1 TPGPR
6 AGSSQTQPNWH
17 LVSHAVLPWKASN
30 APRARGA
37 FDVSRGLADSW
48 HPQALSFQTP
58 TYMEQGG
65 FHENQ
70 PFIQDNC
77 YSHGYKLE
85 FKAEN
90 SKLPQCHKIA
100 TPIAG
105 GPTGPLWSVLVVVD
119 NYSFNYS
126 NNNVSKATEDI
137 LHVINV
143 TDSIYLWLGLCVS
156 LIGIE
161 IWNQGNLINVEQHTS
176 QLCDS
181 FSECKRMCYCHDGLA
196 VYKRLNDKSI
206 SFILQW
212 SLLTNRV
219 IILEFCSCRKKH
231 CIMNAYNTNT
241 SAFSNC
247 SYGGYFNLINHKGVC
262 LMNTPASQ
270 NIIPLE
276 QCGNKVVEGEE
287 DCRDCGSE
295 CQCRRDLK
303 PWADCAFGPCYHM
316 SVNVTFL
323 SGTMEV
329 QGDALTNFYVQDGMP
344 CGDSTYCYHKMYNS
358 HNKQCQYI
366 FDQKARSVPQA
377 ATKQLMCK
385 EIVVANMAW
394 KFNIQKMSSFNY
406 FVNNSQ
412 SKITQ
417 RHNTDNT
424 VNGTKCWE
432 TSYHFGRDTV
442 DIGEV
447 KDGTFHALGKICT
460 RRSCVNYST
469 LNSANSRNVIREE
482 YTTMKNIA
490 TVDTSVLLPTVTLQP
505 MEKAQ
510 TVVPLQGAVSFP
522 HY

>member
-1 TPGPR
+1 
-6 AGSSQTQPNWH
+6 
-17 LVSHAVLPWKASN
+17 
-30 APRARGA
+30 
-37 FDVSRGLADSW
+37 
-48 HPQALSFQTP
+48 
-58 TYMEQGG
+58 
-65 FHENQ
+65 
-70 PFIQDNC
+70 
-77 YSHGYKLE
+77 
-85 FKAEN
+85 
-90 SKLPQCHKIA
+90 
-100 TPIAG
+100 
-105 GPTGPLWSVLVVVD
+105 
-119 NYSFNYS
+119 
-126 NNNVSKATEDI
+126 
-137 LHVINV
+137 
-143 TDSIYLWLGLCVS
+143 
-156 LIGIE
+156 
-161 IWNQGNLINVEQHTS
+161 
-176 QLCDS
+176 
-181 FSECKRMCYCHDGLA
+181 
-196 VYKRLNDKSI
+196 
-206 SFILQW
+206 
-212 SLLTNRV
+212 
-219 IILEFCSCRKKH
+219 
-231 CIMNAYNTNT
+231 
-241 SAFSNC
+241 
-247 SYGGYFNLINHKGVC
+247 
-262 LMNTPASQ
+262 MNTPASQ

-287 DCRDCGSE
+287 DCCDCGSE
-295 CQCRRDLK
+295 CRCRRDLK
-303 PWADCAFGPCYHM
+303 PWADCAFGPCYVKCKFASLGMFCRAHV
-316 SVNVTFL
+316 SECDLPEWYNG
-323 SGTMEV
+323 SSRWCP
-329 QGDALTNFYVQDGMP
+329 DHFYVQDGMP

-406 FVNNSQ
+406 FVWRSAVWIYRNNSQ

-417 RHNTDNT
+417 CHNTDNT

-469 LNSANSRNVIREE
+469 LNSANYRNVIREE